1 MRKKGEFTKEKL
13 RHKRRQQL
21 FDKIKTLR
29 ERGYCW
35 ITHNGIRYKVLAAD
49 STDEWGVALAKV
61 WGEVCVAKYSH
72 RKGGASPHWTRE
84 SGPTAEVRH
93 GYDANAE
100 VYGVFVRR
108 PDSQW

>member
-13 RHKRRQQL
+13 RHKRQQRF

-35 ITHNGIRYKVLAAD
+35 VTYNGLRYKVLAAD
-49 STDEWGVALAKV
+49 STEGWGLALAKV
-61 WGEVCVAKYSH
+61 WGEVCIVEYSH
-72 RKGGASPHWTRE
+72 RKGGVSPHWSR
-84 SGPTAEVRH
+84 GDGQLRH